1 MHFIPVHRHPFYRE
15 LGFKPAMF
23 PQAEAL
29 YAGSISLP
37 LYPGMSDDDV
47 DDVIAAVTAAIE
59 RRSR

>member
-1 MHFIPVHRHPFYRE
+1 
-15 LGFKPAMF
+15 MF

-29 YAGSISLP
+29 YAGCISLP